1 MKYIEIQANTEKLL
15 SFTAEKFENK
25 ELNNDSLVQLIEL
38 SGMYLNLKT
47 IPEYAKLHN
56 LTYNGV
62 KKTRKIITLFNVKF
76 VIEND

>member
-1 MKYIEIQANTEKLL
+1 MTKIIENTDKLL
-15 SFTAEKFENK
+15 KFVSEKFENS
-25 ELNNDSLVQLIEL
+25 ELNNDSMVQLIEL